1 VVNDH
6 AHRQGTAAATRA
18 ISATRAADKPTMTQ
32 RTATPIACLLGP
44 TASGKTAA
52 ALALAARRPV
62 EIISVDSALVY
73 REMDIGTAK
82 PTVEEQAR
90 VRHHLIDIVDPADA
104 YSAAEFRTDTLRL
117 VSEISTRGRV
127 PLLVGGT
134 MLYYKALTQ
143 GLSDLPSADP
153 EIRAALDA
161 DGLRDGW
168 PALHARLAAVDA
180 ATAARL
186 APNDSQRIQR
196 ALEVFMLTG
205 QPMSALLAAPART
218 DEAALPWRWSLRI
231 AACCMHGLRR
241 GLMPCSRLDSW
252 KRLSDCGRAGIC
264 VPGCRRCGV
273 WGIGRFGNISMG
285 MSISR
290 PCGIREFLLRGSC
303 ASGSLRGCG
312 VCPRGLLLI
321 VVRGMLLN
329 WRCGLLKRLLG
340 GDFFCPSGGVFAC
353 GASYCL
359 VCLRCWPFL
368 AFLVVCLP
376 AAPRFVWCAYGVG
389 LSLHCYRSISFA
401 PVRGGTYFSLPAAKK
416 SRQKKAGSNR
426 QPVGVHHLNQPGVV
440 RDETVTRISRV
451 SDTGLI
457 HPTPHCVRRGWV
469 CLGRRRDASKIE
481 AGGQ

>member
-143 GLSDLPSADP
+143 GLSDLPTADP

-218 DEAALPWRWSLRI
+218 DEAALPWRFVPVALEPSDRGVLHARI
-231 AACCMHGLRR
+231 AARFDAMLAAGFVEEVERLRAR
-241 GLMPCSRLDSW
+241 GDL
-252 KRLSDCGRAGIC
+252 RAGLPSMRC
-264 VPGCRRCGV
+264 VGYRQV
-273 WGIGRFGNISMG
+273 W
-285 MSISR
+285 
-290 PCGIREFLLRGSC
+290 EYLD
-303 ASGSLRGCG
+303 
-312 VCPRGLLLI
+312 
-321 VVRGMLLN
+321 
-329 WRCGLLKRLLG
+329 
-340 GDFFCPSGGVFAC
+340 GDVDFSTMRDKGVFATRQLC
-353 GASYCL
+353 KRQLTWLRSMPERVVVDCCAGDATELALGA
-359 VCLRCWPFL
+359 VED
-368 AFLVVCLP
+368 V
-376 AAPRFVWCAYGVG
+376 
-389 LSLHCYRSISFA
+389 I
-401 PVRGGTYFSLPAAKK
+401 GG
-416 SRQKKAGSNR
+416 
-426 QPVGVHHLNQPGVV
+426 
-440 RDETVTRISRV
+440 
-451 SDTGLI
+451 
-457 HPTPHCVRRGWV
+457 
-469 CLGRRRDASKIE
+469 
-481 AGGQ
+481 